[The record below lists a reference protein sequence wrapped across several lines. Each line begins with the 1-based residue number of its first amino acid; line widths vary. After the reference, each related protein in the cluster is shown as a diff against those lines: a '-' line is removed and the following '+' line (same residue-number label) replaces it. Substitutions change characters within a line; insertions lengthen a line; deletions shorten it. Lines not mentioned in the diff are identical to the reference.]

1 MAAPIP
7 SNGMQSVTT
16 TEAASKASQSTASPP
31 ATGGRRAHPAFWVP
45 TLYFAEGLP
54 YVTVSVVAALMYKNL
69 GVSNTDIALYTGAMY
84 LPWSIKFAWA
94 PIIEMF
100 KTKRH
105 WVIGT
110 QLAMALSIACVAL
123 VLPLPNF
130 MGLTLAFF
138 WVTGFL
144 SSTHDISADGAYMAV
159 TSAKEQAAWVGVQGF
174 CWNGG
179 KIVASGF
186 LVTLTGYLFE
196 KRLGGASGHAAEIS
210 AWQYSWMIAMG
221 LLATLMALLGTWHLK
236 MLPADQRLSETPTG
250 VVDGLKAFLATLVSF
265 FQKPGIWLGL
275 LYILLYR
282 SGEGFIE
289 KIGPLFMIDSVA
301 KGGLGMSNQALGNI
315 YGSFGTIGFMVGTL
329 LGGMFAAKFTLKR
342 SIVFLAMAMNVP
354 HVCYVILASSHA
366 PGHALVSLLVTIE
379 KFGYGFGCVAS
390 ILYMMQQISPGK
402 YRTAH
407 YAFATSIMGVSVM
420 IPSMLSGIVQE
431 KLGYQHFF
439 IFCLVASIPSVVAAY
454 FAPFHVKEDTV
465 PGTAPAD
472 H

>member
-1 MAAPIP
+1 
-7 SNGMQSVTT
+7 MQSVTT
-16 TEAASKASQSTASPP
+16 TEGTTEARESTAAP
-31 ATGGRRAHPAFWVP
+31 AARKRAHPAFWVP

-54 YVTVSVVAALMYKNL
+54 MVTVSTVAALMYKNL
-69 GVSNTDIALYTGAMY
+69 GLSNADIALYTGLFY
-84 LPWSIKFAWA
+84 VPWSFKFAWA
-94 PIIEMF
+94 PITEMF

-110 QLAMALSIACVAL
+110 EFAMAISLACVAL
-123 VLPLPNF
+123 SLPLPNF
-130 MGLTLAFF
+130 LTLTLAFF

-144 SSTHDISADGAYMAV
+144 SATQDISADGAYMAV
-159 TSAKEQAAWVGVQGF
+159 TTAKEQAAWVGVQGF

-179 KIVASGF
+179 KIVASGL

-196 KRLGGASGHAAEIS
+196 RRLGGGSGPALELA
-210 AWQYSWMIAMG
+210 AWQYSWMIVMG
-221 LLATLMALLGTWHLK
+221 VLATLMALLGTWHLK
-236 MLPADQRLSETPTG
+236 MLPSDQRATEAPKG
-250 VVDGLKAFLATLVSF
+250 VVEGVKAFAATLTSF

-275 LYILLYR
+275 VYILLYR

-301 KGGLGMSNQALGNI
+301 KGGLGLSNQALGNI
-315 YGSFGTIGFMVGTL
+315 NGSFGTIGFMVGTL

-342 SIVFLAMAMNVP
+342 SIVLLALAMNVP
-354 HVCYVILASSHA
+354 HVCYVILASSHV
-366 PGHALVSLLVTIE
+366 PSQALICLLVTIE

-439 IFCLVASIPSVVAAY
+439 MFCLVASIPSVVAAY
-454 FAPFHVKEDTV
+454 FAPFHVKEDTEPSVV
-465 PGTAPAD
+465 PAG

>member
-1 MAAPIP
+1 
-7 SNGMQSVTT
+7 MQSVTT
-16 TEAASKASQSTASPP
+16 PEVAAVESTPAPP
-31 ATGGRRAHPAFWVP
+31 LGRRAHPAFWVP

-54 YVTVSVVAALMYKNL
+54 YVTVGVVAALMYKNL
-69 GVSNTDIALYTGAMY
+69 GVSNTDIALYTGSMG
-84 LPWSIKFAWA
+84 LPWSLKFAWA
-94 PIIEMF
+94 PLTEMF
-100 KTKRH
+100 ETKRT
-105 WVIGT
+105 WVLGT
-110 QLAMALSIACVAL
+110 QFAMALALACVAL

-144 SSTHDISADGAYMAV
+144 SATHDISADGAYMAV
-159 TSAKEQAAWVGVQGF
+159 TTAKEQAAWVGMQGL

-179 KIVASGF
+179 KVVASGL

-196 KRLGGASGHAAEIS
+196 QQMVGASGPGAELS
-210 AWQYSWMIAMG
+210 AWHYSWMIVMG
-221 LLATLMALLGTWHLK
+221 VLATLMALLGVWHVK
-236 MLPADQRLSETPTG
+236 MLPADQRSSRTPTG

-265 FQKPGIWLGL
+265 FQKRGIWLGL
-275 LYILLYR
+275 AYILLYR

-301 KGGLGMSNQALGNI
+301 KGGLGLSNQALGNI
-315 YGSFGTIGFMVGTL
+315 NGAFGTIGFMVGTL

-342 SIVFLAMAMNVP
+342 SIVFLALAMNVP

-366 PGHALVSLLVTIE
+366 PSHALVSLLVTIE

-407 YAFATSIMGVSVM
+407 YAFATSIMGFSSM
-420 IPSMLSGIVQE
+420 IPSMLSGFVQE

-439 IFCLVASIPSVVAAY
+439 VFCLLASIPSVVAAW
-454 FAPFHVKEDTV
+454 FAPFHVEDDAEPSPT
-465 PGTAPAD
+465 PAG

>member
-1 MAAPIP
+1 
-7 SNGMQSVTT
+7 MQSATT
-16 TEAASKASQSTASPP
+16 TETAGEAIESVTASALATAP
-31 ATGGRRAHPAFWVP
+31 ASTSASGRRRAHPAFWVP

-54 YVTVSVVAALMYKNL
+54 YVTVGVVAALMYKNL
-69 GVSNTDIALYTGAMY
+69 GVSNTDIALYTGSMG
-84 LPWSIKFAWA
+84 LPWTLKFAWA
-94 PIIEMF
+94 PVTEMF

-110 QLAMALSIACVAL
+110 QLAMALSLACVAL

-144 SSTHDISADGAYMAV
+144 SATHDISADGAYMAV

-179 KIVASGF
+179 KIVASGL

-196 KRLGGASGHAAEIS
+196 RRLGGATGQAAQLS
-210 AWQYSWMIAMG
+210 AWQYSWMIVMG
-221 LLATLMALLGTWHLK
+221 LLAALMALLGTWHLK
-236 MLPADQRLSETPTG
+236 LLPADQRLSETPTG
-250 VVDGLKAFLATLVSF
+250 VVEGMKAFLATLISF

-275 LYILLYR
+275 IYILLYR

-289 KIGPLFMIDSVA
+289 KIGPLFMIDTVE
-301 KGGLGMSNQALGNI
+301 KGGLGLSNQALGNI

-329 LGGMFAAKFTLKR
+329 LGGMLAAKITLKR
-342 SIVFLAMAMNVP
+342 AIVPLALAMNVP

-366 PGHALVSLLVTIE
+366 PSHALVSLLVTVE

-390 ILYMMQQISPGK
+390 ILYMMQQMSPGK

-407 YAFATSIMGVSVM
+407 YAFATSIMGFSSM

-439 IFCLVASIPSVVAAY
+439 IFCLVASIPSVVAAW

-465 PGTAPAD
+465 PGAAPAG